1 MPGNL
6 NGSGRPHSP
15 TPATLET
22 YRQAVEL
29 YRTTALTTTE
39 IAERTGV
46 SQSRATVTPAH
57 MAQGA
62 DLGKARL
69 HADGTGVGHPP
80 VRYETLPQVHGP
92 KVRPRHQEAER
103 GRTLYGS
110 GCRRIRAEPGN
121 FPQVPARA
129 RAGTVRHARHDQAGE
144 WEDDAAP
151 QHGEICRGRAAV

>member
-1 MPGNL
+1 MDNYI
-6 NGSGRPHSP
+6 
-15 TPATLET
+15 ATLEARRLHRFGHR
-22 YRQAVEL
+22 YE
-29 YRTTALTTTE
+29 
-39 IAERTGV
+39 
-46 SQSRATVTPAH
+46 VTPAH
-57 MAQGA
+57 MAQRA

-69 HADGTGVGHPP
+69 HADGTGVGHPL

-129 RAGTVRHARHDQAGE
+129 RAGTVRHARYDQAGE
-144 WEDDAAP
+144 WEDSAAP
-151 QHGEICRGRAAV
+151 QHGEICRGCAAEEAARTAMGGDTTTRTD